1 MLNEKNK
8 NKVKYIFYKLG
19 IDYHKIRKFFS
30 NRKKTYFI
38 ENVANTNFSK
48 NCLLK
53 YITDPFFISDK
64 QENHQNM
71 WQVRQIVKELIYRGY
86 NVDVLDFCVQ
96 KVNFNKQ
103 YDMLIDIQ
111 PKSNDVYGGGTL
123 KKTL

>member
-19 IDYHKIRKFFS
+19 IDYQKIRKSFS
-30 NRKKTYFI
+30 NRNKTYFI

-53 YITDPFFISDK
+53 YITHPFFISDE
-64 QENHQNM
+64 QESHQNV
-71 WQVRQIVKELIYRGY
+71 WQVRQIVKELSYRGY
-86 NVDVLDFCVQ
+86 NIDVLDYCAQ

-103 YDMLIDIQ
+103 YDMLIDI
-111 PKSNDVYGGGTL
+111 
-123 KKTL
+123 